1 MLKSTVTNY
10 FSQKVSFFKEKI
22 LNNYFL
28 KSFLGLLVVGR
39 KRSEEEE
46 FTSTVSFLASDSEE
60 CDMDSSKTKWNT
72 VDVKVNSTKVFVWG
86 LNDKDQLGGQKVRT
100 SLFLFCFNNYLDYLK
115 FRYSKKTTNIDFF
128 SLFQIL
134 EMIIMHFLIFFPGF
148 QNQIANFQ

>member
-1 MLKSTVTNY
+1 M
-10 FSQKVSFFKEKI
+10 
-22 LNNYFL
+22 
-28 KSFLGLLVVGR
+28 VGR

-100 SLFLFCFNNYLDYLK
+100 SSFFKDLIDNFLYSCF
-115 FRYSKKTTNIDFF
+115 S
-128 SLFQIL
+128 
-134 EMIIMHFLIFFPGF
+134 
-148 QNQIANFQ
+148 